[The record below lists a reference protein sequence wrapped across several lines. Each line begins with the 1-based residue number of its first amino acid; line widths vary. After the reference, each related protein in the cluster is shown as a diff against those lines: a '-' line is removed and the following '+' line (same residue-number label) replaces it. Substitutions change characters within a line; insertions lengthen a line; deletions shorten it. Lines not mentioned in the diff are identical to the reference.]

1 VVRSLIAPQTPHVA
15 PDATGGGPV
24 RCKTDRTARPR
35 DEGGPVRLE
44 LSDEG
49 ADAFRELLA
58 WSMVQP
64 KGEIHDA
71 DSVTFRRTHTRET
84 LETFKSRL
92 SG

>member
-1 VVRSLIAPQTPHVA
+1 
-15 PDATGGGPV
+15 
-24 RCKTDRTARPR
+24 
-35 DEGGPVRLE
+35 VRLE

-64 KGEIHDA
+64 KGEFHDA

-84 LETFKSRL
+84 LETIKSRL